1 MSSWLANC
9 GDAGRL
15 CSSHA
20 REAMSRKARKSS
32 ARSFV
37 SELRET
43 RFLSSAEVHVHV
55 HGTQQTFPW
64 QDPVVFLQILETFGP
79 TKSWGDFTLVSLP
92 LLAPAPSS
100 PLALRDV
107 PAHHQQPS
115 LPSSARDA
123 ASAATRR
130 PGPWSRKQQ
139 LPAGRY
145 LWLRPCVST
154 AAAAAARQLAH
165 LRLLSGRWH
174 LWRQLWPARTSK
186 LWRASLT
193 QLCLLAAGRHIWR
206 WRVGRRAAPAWSRP
220 RGDGRG

>member
-1 MSSWLANC
+1 MEHN
-9 GDAGRL
+9 RL
-15 CSSHA
+15 SLD
-20 REAMSRKARKSS
+20 RI
-32 ARSFV
+32 
-37 SELRET
+37 
-43 RFLSSAEVHVHV
+43 
-55 HGTQQTFPW
+55 Q
-64 QDPVVFLQILETFGP
+64 VVFLQILETFGTHEIVGRLHFGLSP
-79 TKSWGDFTLVSLP
+79 
-92 LLAPAPSS
+92 LAPAPSS

-145 LWLRPCVST
+145 LRLRPCVST
-154 AAAAAARQLAH
+154 ATAAAARQLAH

-193 QLCLLAAGRHIWR
+193 QLCLFAAGRHIWR